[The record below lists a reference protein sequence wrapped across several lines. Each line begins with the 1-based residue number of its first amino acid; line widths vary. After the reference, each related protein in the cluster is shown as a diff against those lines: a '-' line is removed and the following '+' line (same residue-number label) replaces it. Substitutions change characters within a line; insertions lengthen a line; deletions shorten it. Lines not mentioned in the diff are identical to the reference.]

1 MKSWSKVTIT
11 ESCVLGGKF
20 HSLCRDFQRA
30 FIAAG
35 APEAMALYAQTY
47 VLEDSR
53 DIYFSPGSLPYVE
66 ELVRMHQGIP
76 CTAPRPTDVTMVYG
90 VPGADNTVFD
100 GHSDKPVIRR
110 AGMPRVAMAR

>member
-11 ESCVLGGKF
+11 ESCVLGGTF

-35 APEAMALYAQTY
+35 APDSMALYAQTY

-53 DIYFSPGSLPYVE
+53 DIYFSPGSYPYVE
-66 ELVRMHQGIP
+66 ELIRLHNGTP
-76 CTAPRPTDVTMVYG
+76 CSAPRPTEVTMVYG
-90 VPGADNTVFD
+90 VPDADGRIFP
-100 GHSDKPVIRR
+100 GYQDKPAVRR
-110 AGMPRVAMAR
+110 VGMPRVAMAR